1 MMVGGMEGNKK
12 REALRSEC
20 QVGVAS
26 RKSFLL
32 ICTSF
37 FQSLLVMNTPSKSQ
51 LKRLERE
58 STDLR
63 KRIFNL
69 RVQASEFEANLHADI
84 DQEQMLLEKK
94 QQEKKQSIILE
105 LQGVL
110 NQKNTQ
116 LKELVLGHSL

>member
-1 MMVGGMEGNKK
+1 
-12 REALRSEC
+12 
-20 QVGVAS
+20 
-26 RKSFLL
+26 
-32 ICTSF
+32 
-37 FQSLLVMNTPSKSQ
+37 MNTPSKSQ

-63 KRIFNL
+63 KRIFSL
-69 RVQASEFEANLHADI
+69 RVQASEFEANLHTTADI

>member
-1 MMVGGMEGNKK
+1 
-12 REALRSEC
+12 
-20 QVGVAS
+20 
-26 RKSFLL
+26 
-32 ICTSF
+32 
-37 FQSLLVMNTPSKSQ
+37 MNTPSKSQ

-63 KRIFNL
+63 KRIFHL
-69 RVQASEFEANLHADI
+69 RVQASEFEANLHTIADI

>member
-1 MMVGGMEGNKK
+1 
-12 REALRSEC
+12 
-20 QVGVAS
+20 
-26 RKSFLL
+26 
-32 ICTSF
+32 
-37 FQSLLVMNTPSKSQ
+37 MNTPSKSQ

-63 KRIFNL
+63 KRIFTL
-69 RVQASEFEANLHADI
+69 RVQASEFEANLHTIADI

-110 NQKNTQ
+110 NQKNKQ

>member
-1 MMVGGMEGNKK
+1 
-12 REALRSEC
+12 
-20 QVGVAS
+20 
-26 RKSFLL
+26 
-32 ICTSF
+32 
-37 FQSLLVMNTPSKSQ
+37 MNTPSKSQ

-69 RVQASEFEANLHADI
+69 RVQASEFEANLHTIADI

-94 QQEKKQSIILE
+94 QQEKKLSIILE

>member
-1 MMVGGMEGNKK
+1 
-12 REALRSEC
+12 
-20 QVGVAS
+20 
-26 RKSFLL
+26 
-32 ICTSF
+32 
-37 FQSLLVMNTPSKSQ
+37 MNTPSKSQ

-69 RVQASEFEANLHADI
+69 RVQASEFEANLHTIADI

-94 QQEKKQSIILE
+94 QQEKKLSIILE

-110 NQKNTQ
+110 NQKNKQ

>member
-1 MMVGGMEGNKK
+1 
-12 REALRSEC
+12 
-20 QVGVAS
+20 
-26 RKSFLL
+26 
-32 ICTSF
+32 
-37 FQSLLVMNTPSKSQ
+37 MNTPSKSQ

-63 KRIFNL
+63 KRIFTL
-69 RVQASEFEANLHADI
+69 RVQASEFEANLHTIADI

-94 QQEKKQSIILE
+94 QQEKKLSIILE

-110 NQKNTQ
+110 NQKNKQ

>member
-1 MMVGGMEGNKK
+1 
-12 REALRSEC
+12 
-20 QVGVAS
+20 
-26 RKSFLL
+26 
-32 ICTSF
+32 
-37 FQSLLVMNTPSKSQ
+37 MNTPSKSQ

-69 RVQASEFEANLHADI
+69 RVQASEFEANLHTIADI

-110 NQKNTQ
+110 NQKNKQ